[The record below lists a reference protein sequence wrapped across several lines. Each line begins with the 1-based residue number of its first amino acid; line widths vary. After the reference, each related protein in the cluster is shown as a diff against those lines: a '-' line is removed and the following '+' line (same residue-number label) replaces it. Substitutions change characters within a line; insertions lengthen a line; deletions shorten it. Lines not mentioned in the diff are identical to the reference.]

1 MIQVN
6 KSRFSDVVRNSL
18 SKPPVCSVFVERIN
32 KCGCCLVCG
41 TETQRSCNKSSKE
54 QEKIKLRCW
63 YLFVNLIIKL
73 CIGWWVEQG
82 FEAAMVAGAKEVA
95 FFTAASE
102 SFVKANINCSIEESL
117 VRYRQVCKAAK
128 ERNIPVRGYALVP
141 LFLVIVLCLSLQN
154 EIKISKSNL

>member
-1 MIQVN
+1 
-6 KSRFSDVVRNSL
+6 
-18 SKPPVCSVFVERIN
+18 
-32 KCGCCLVCG
+32 
-41 TETQRSCNKSSKE
+41 
-54 QEKIKLRCW
+54 
-63 YLFVNLIIKL
+63 LFVNLIIKL

-128 ERNIPVRGYALVP
+128 EHNIPVRGYAFVP
-141 LFLVIVLCLSLQN
+141 LVLVIVLCLSLQN
-154 EIKISKSNL
+154 ENKISKSNL